1 MSSLPPSH
9 PPSSSSS
16 KAQLS
21 DLKAQLSE
29 LEIQID
35 NLLPPSLDDNQ
46 IVSTSSPLALDVSA
60 LLHGRLTSRF
70 ERTQWP
76 LDRIRK
82 FLDSFFKSH
91 PYLHHRHP
99 QSEQVAAPTTPVKPT
114 SALPQQALNNTPR
127 TAKATGHLAQ
137 LGRVDGWNSLTSKHE
152 SVCKTYGADGFCDDD
167 GLSALSKRLIQHKSQ
182 LCAVIPELNNIFSAN
197 IDLVYKRKATKWIA
211 IAMML
216 RATKYKAMRSI
227 YIYLPMTSVCVCGMK

>member
-1 MSSLPPSH
+1 MSSLPSSH

-16 KAQLS
+16 
-21 DLKAQLSE
+21 KAQLSE

-35 NLLPPSLDDNQ
+35 NLLPPSLDGNQ
-46 IVSTSSPLALDVSA
+46 NVSTSSPLALDVSA
-60 LLHGRLTSRF
+60 LLQDGLTSRF
-70 ERTQWP
+70 ERTKWP
-76 LDRIRK
+76 LDRIHK

-127 TAKATGHLAQ
+127 TSKATGHLAQ

-152 SVCKTYGADGFCDDD
+152 SVCKTYGVDGFCDDD
-167 GLSALSKRLIQHKSQ
+167 GLSALSKRLIQHKPQ
-182 LCAVIPELNNIFSAN
+182 LCAIIPELNNVFSVN
-197 IDLVYKRKATKWIA
+197 IDVVYKRRATKRIA

-227 YIYLPMTSVCVCGMK
+227 YISLPMTSVCVCGMK